1 MNNMNNMNNMNKPG
15 EATTGRTINL
25 AEFQATEGFS
35 VDELMHALDNEE
47 NSSLENMTMQKIEE
61 NKLNAIVELGLTPD
75 ESEQMRAK
83 LDGYMYVDEIP
94 DMRYGAVVRWVSLKN
109 PDVLRLTKGGIVTNI
124 DVCTT
129 GTVVTCKSFGVGTRF
144 FRVKM
149 DDAMI
154 FRRLTDQEMVIL
166 AAVKYLT

>member
-1 MNNMNNMNNMNKPG
+1 MNYMNNMNNPDKD
-15 EATTGRTINL
+15 TRRTINL

-35 VDELMHALDNEE
+35 VDELMHALNNEE

-61 NKLNAIVELGLTPD
+61 NKLNAIVELGLSPD

-94 DMRYGAVVRWVSLKN
+94 DMRYGAFVRWVSLKN
-109 PDVLRLTKGGIVTNI
+109 PDVFRLTSGGLVTNI
-124 DVCTT
+124 DVCMT
-129 GTVVTCKSFGVGTRF
+129 GTVVTCKSVGVRTRF